1 MAPCNEFK
9 SKWWSYYGVFDG
21 MVWWFEHRKSRNC
34 PQWRLFEWRNLEYE
48 SGKNRYC
55 STSKCM
61 NVNHCVKNVRIRR
74 FPGLYFSRIR
84 TEYGEIRIS
93 PYSVRMWE
101 KYGPEKLRIRTLFT
115 FCMLIP
121 KRQYSFC
128 FVCIYTLSINDSIW
142 KEVFWKMLMSESV
155 SRDISAKW
163 LTSPFLNKF

>member
-61 NVNHCVKNVRIRR
+61 NVITAWKVSVFGGFLVCIFPVFGLNTERYVSLRSQSECEKNTDQKNSDY
-74 FPGLYFSRIR
+74 GHFSR
-84 TEYGEIRIS
+84 
-93 PYSVRMWE
+93 
-101 KYGPEKLRIRTLFT
+101 
-115 FCMLIP
+115 
-121 KRQYSFC
+121 
-128 FVCIYTLSINDSIW
+128 FVCWYRKDNILFVLFVYTL
-142 KEVFWKMLMSESV
+142 
-155 SRDISAKW
+155 
-163 LTSPFLNKF
+163 